1 MIISLILMLIVGA
14 QSCAVSL
21 GDAALQTKGA
31 EQGGP
36 IALFMAFLF
45 LIGGAFA
52 LAFPFVS
59 VLAFFLAGIIG
70 LAGGASTSFGDLTI
84 WGVVSLILTV
94 FSYFGWREKRK
105 RRREEVPQTAQVPT
119 PEADVPVPPLPQQE
133 AGTQPLEQQEA
144 QPREPW
150 TTRQLALA
158 GLGAFFVVFVVSA
171 FVAALA
177 GNGGGGNEAQK
188 NKKGGGGKDTTPK
201 PELVI
206 SSPSGS
212 PTVTSDSIEVKGEVT
227 PATSQVTVNG
237 EGVNPS
243 DDGSFSTPFHL
254 NVGENY
260 IHITAEKG
268 SEQADASRTVTR
280 EPAENEI
287 AAQEAPQVQ
296 KNEHQP
302 QAATPPRPQAEYS
315 VGQTAQVA
323 NVTWRVS
330 DAYLTNQLRS
340 NYGTQKRGRFVVV
353 NFTFTNNRDEEVTLD
368 PEMHMVLKD
377 RSGREFGTDVD
388 SWEYV
393 PTNLDIFLEPV
404 NPGISKNGRV
414 IYQVPPDAWGFTLKL
429 DDVEF
434 WKEEFAVFDLSG
446 MTLRAY
452 TYAP

>member
-1 MIISLILMLIVGA
+1 M
-14 QSCAVSL
+14 
-21 GDAALQTKGA
+21 A
-31 EQGGP
+31 ETPARYCGNCGNELDPEDRFCQYCGRP
-36 IALFMAFLF
+36 
-45 LIGGAFA
+45 
-52 LAFPFVS
+52 VH
-59 VLAFFLAGIIG
+59 
-70 LAGGASTSFGDLTI
+70 
-84 WGVVSLILTV
+84 
-94 FSYFGWREKRK
+94 
-105 RRREEVPQTAQVPT
+105 QTAQVPT
-119 PEADVPVPPLPQQE
+119 PEADVPVPPPPQQE
-133 AGTQPLEQQEA
+133 AGTQPLEQADA
-144 QPREPW
+144 QPRQPW
-150 TTRQLALA
+150 TTRQLVL
-158 GLGAFFVVFVVSA
+158 GSLGAFFVVFVVGA

-188 NKKGGGGKDTTPK
+188 NKKGGGGKDTAPQ
-201 PELVI
+201 PELVV

-227 PATSQVTVNG
+227 PATSNVTVNG
-237 EGVNPS
+237 EGVTPG

-260 IHITAEKG
+260 IQITAEKG

-280 EPAENEI
+280 KLPEKET

-296 KNEHQP
+296 ENKQQP

-340 NYGTQKRGRFVVV
+340 NFGTQKRGRFVVV
-353 NFTFTNNRDEEVTLD
+353 NFTFTNNRNEEVTLD

-388 SWEYV
+388 SWEFM

-414 IYQVPPDAWGFTLKL
+414 IYQVPPDAWGFTLRL

-434 WKEEFAVFDLSG
+434 WEEESAVFDLSG
-446 MTLRAY
+446 MPLRAY

>member
-1 MIISLILMLIVGA
+1 MSETPARYCGNCGNELDPEDRFCQVCGR
-14 QSCAVSL
+14 
-21 GDAALQTKGA
+21 
-31 EQGGP
+31 P
-36 IALFMAFLF
+36 
-45 LIGGAFA
+45 
-52 LAFPFVS
+52 
-59 VLAFFLAGIIG
+59 VL
-70 LAGGASTSFGDLTI
+70 
-84 WGVVSLILTV
+84 
-94 FSYFGWREKRK
+94 
-105 RRREEVPQTAQVPT
+105 QTAQVPT
-119 PEADVPVPPLPQQE
+119 PEADVPVPPPPQQEE
-133 AGTQPLEQQEA
+133 AGTQPLEQADA

-150 TTRQLALA
+150 TTRQYAL
-158 GLGAFFVVFVVSA
+158 GCLGAFFVVFVLGA
-171 FVAALA
+171 FLAALA

-188 NKKGGGGKDTTPK
+188 NKKSGGGKDTAPK

-227 PATSQVTVNG
+227 PATSNVTVNG
-237 EGVNPS
+237 QGVTPS
-243 DDGSFSTPFHL
+243 DDGSFSTPLHL

-260 IHITAEKG
+260 IQITAEKG

-280 EPAENEI
+280 KLPEKES

-296 KNEHQP
+296 KNEQQP
-302 QAATPPRPQAEYS
+302 QAATPPTPQAEYS

-340 NYGTQKRGRFVVV
+340 NFGTQKRGRFVVV
-353 NFTFTNNRDEEVTLD
+353 NFTFTNNRNEEVTLD
-368 PEMHMVLKD
+368 PEMHMVLED
-377 RSGREFGTDVD
+377 RTGREFGTDVD

-393 PTNLDIFLEPV
+393 PTNLNIFLEPV

-414 IYQVPPDAWGFTLKL
+414 IYQVPPDTWGFTLKL

-434 WKEEFAVFDLSG
+434 WEEESAVFDLSG